1 MRGGGGGTRSP
12 LRSAAMWA
20 RRNRRPLAVALVVV
34 VAAGVLAWVVRW
46 AYIRSLDPATC
57 LGEILQCA
65 EPIFVRHQLDIW
77 MDAGSLLGTV
87 RHGGFIPWDN
97 PPDID
102 MMIRDADGPRLKAAL
117 RDIALEC
124 GFPAIHR
131 DDVAWLPAVTSYVI
145 RRNVGRIF
153 YGRLVPIYL
162 DVADD
167 ATIASLDPYRP
178 YGFDFPQDILD
189 APIYADENFPVHY
202 RTPIPHS
209 YIFPLRPCLF
219 EGVHARCPARSE
231 DVLELLFGPTWRV
244 PDVGAKPIHSLD
256 SKVTYE

>member
-1 MRGGGGGTRSP
+1 MRSGPSWILP
-12 LRSAAMWA
+12 SATTNPSLSVGMRNWA
-20 RRNRRPLAVALVVV
+20 RRHRRGLGAVAVVGL
-34 VAAGVLAWVVRW
+34 AALLGAVLVRW
-46 AYIRSLDPATC
+46 AYLRTLDPATC
-57 LGEILQCA
+57 LREILQCA
-65 EPIFVRHQLDIW
+65 EPIFLRHELAIW

-102 MMIRDADGPRLKAAL
+102 MMILDPDGPRLKAAL
-117 RDIALEC
+117 RDVSLEG
-124 GFPAIHR
+124 GFPALPR
-131 DDVAWLPAVTSYVI
+131 DDVSWLPSVTSYVI

-189 APIYADENFPVHY
+189 EPIYADENFPVHY

-209 YIFPLRPCLF
+209 YIFPLRPCTF
-219 EGVHARCPARSE
+219 EGVQARCPARSE
-231 DVLELLFGPTWRV
+231 DVLELLFGESWRI
-244 PDVGAKPIHSLD
+244 P
-256 SKVTYE
+256 